1 MASDAFALL
10 EYLKIEKAHIMG
22 YSMGARITAFMA
34 LNHISKIKTII
45 FGGLAI
51 GLVTGAGPGETVRDA
66 LLADDVSK
74 ITSARGMMFR
84 KFADQTKSDRRALA
98 ACILSSKK
106 EIFPEDIKK
115 IDVPTL
121 VAVGDKDDI
130 AGAAEPLVELLPQGE
145 AFIIKGRDHMLAVG
159 DRSYKKAALEF
170 LSRHPF

>member
-1 MASDAFALL
+1 MPVCLRCITF
-10 EYLKIEKAHIMG
+10 LKGVDHVCE
-22 YSMGARITAFMA
+22 
-34 LNHISKIKTII
+34 
-45 FGGLAI
+45 
-51 GLVTGAGPGETVRDA
+51 
-66 LLADDVSK
+66 
-74 ITSARGMMFR
+74 
-84 KFADQTKSDRRALA
+84 

-145 AFIIKGRDHMLAVG
+145 AFIIKGRDHMLAVE